1 MEMIDDEDNRINSL
15 NVPPETM
22 IAYRKDLIVNHAH
35 VLVQSYHHRV
45 HGRVRR
51 AFLKEFNEQERD
63 AIYRLYTRCYKWSM
77 VTGYP
82 EYISM
87 KHGTYH
93 LLIRAAQFF
102 ATIWQQGENYGYPRK

>member
-1 MEMIDDEDNRINSL
+1 MHLLDEEDTRINGL
-15 NVPPETM
+15 NVAPDTM
-22 IAYRKDLIVNHAH
+22 IAYRSDLIKRHAQL
-35 VLVQSYHHRV
+35 LVQTYHHRA

-51 AFLKEFNEQERD
+51 AFWKEFTVEEG
-63 AIYRLYTRCYKWSM
+63 AAVYRLYTRCYKWSM

-87 KHGTYH
+87 KHGTYC

-102 ATIWQQGENYGYPRK
+102 STV